1 MQLRDVLIREAFYGA
16 TNYWI
21 LPNGKVKKLSGGH
34 EDYLADEG
42 LSYGKAFHTGHIR
55 LAVDDKTSTPTAE
68 WSRQATSAAKRVLTK
83 LVKDSDEVFYDI
95 VEPNTESDLYRPKYL
110 KTGNTDYRGFLKLR

>member
-1 MQLRDVLIREAFYGA
+1 M
-16 TNYWI
+16 
-21 LPNGKVKKLSGGH
+21 
-34 EDYLADEG
+34 
-42 LSYGKAFHTGHIR
+42 SYGKAFHTGHIR